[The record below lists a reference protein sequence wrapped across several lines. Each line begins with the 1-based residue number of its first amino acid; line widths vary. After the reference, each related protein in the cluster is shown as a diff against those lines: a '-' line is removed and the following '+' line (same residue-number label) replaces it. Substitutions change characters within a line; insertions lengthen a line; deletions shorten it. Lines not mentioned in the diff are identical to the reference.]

1 MRVDFYKGEIVRDKT
16 GPKIAYWAK
25 TPHNVVAQIGDE
37 TELLEDLNQAKI
49 VSEELITSLNLPGLD
64 RAGIETIV
72 TSILRGGYLT
82 KPGVKDKGEAVL
94 FILANEAIHELES
107 IEADENTD

>member
-1 MRVDFYKGEIVRDKT
+1 MRVDFYKGEIVLDKT
-16 GPKIAYWAK
+16 GPKTAYWAK
-25 TPHNVVAQIGDE
+25 TPHNVMAHIGDE
-37 TELLEDLNQAKI
+37 IKLLEDFNQAKI

-64 RAGIETIV
+64 RAGVETIV
-72 TSILRGGYLT
+72 TNILRGEYLT

-107 IEADENTD
+107 IQADENTE